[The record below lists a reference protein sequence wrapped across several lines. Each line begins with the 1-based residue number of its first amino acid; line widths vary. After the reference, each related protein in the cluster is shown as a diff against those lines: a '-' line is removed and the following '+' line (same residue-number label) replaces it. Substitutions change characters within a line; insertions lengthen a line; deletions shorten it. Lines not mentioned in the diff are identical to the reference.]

1 MLTCWSIIWAAPKCF
16 LRGQTPQTE
25 PLSLEPSRCE
35 PGTGLS
41 NSPTACACEFVVSY
55 VCVGVEREGVC
66 VNVCVC
72 VCVRVRVKV
81 RVRACV
87 CGCVSMCVCVV
98 CAS

>member
-1 MLTCWSIIWAAPKCF
+1 M
-16 LRGQTPQTE
+16 
-25 PLSLEPSRCE
+25 
-35 PGTGLS
+35 
-41 NSPTACACEFVVSY
+41 SY

-98 CAS
+98 CARKKHKVKGYTTKQYFLQKQTLSLTGN